1 MNNNRQQ
8 VSVPILGLDTS
19 TTDTQV
25 KDGAMQELHNLR
37 YSGDAWRDIKPF
49 LKKNRAQLLKT
60 PNLITV
66 SPDGTVTAQYPIA
79 MPLIVVQATWMD
91 VDDVHTTTTTTSIP
105 QGATTAQIEVKY
117 DILTGVSISSPAGDD
132 PQYAYY
138 SQFDEIPKV
147 AINNAIA
154 PNKIVGVYQHPAD
167 EKDIYLIVSK
177 EDYEDGASIYR
188 VQIKEGRASVLQG
201 IGYYGGNFTIS
212 HFGKILIV
220 TNITNKKIHYY
231 YLNNSQYNA
240 FKLPS
245 PPIVRQAKK
254 LSTSKELI
262 PSGEYSYIK
271 PFETFTD
278 DSLGKDIHAIKLY
291 SSESDIFAIPTF
303 HPEDTFWGEI
313 CYFAVFKTKDGELIA
328 QSALNISSSEP
339 LSHGKSGMTFYYS
352 IYQEARKFNIPTLYG
367 DGDIYIKDLF
377 AKTNID
383 HVFPW
388 SFAISPMITISI
400 DPNIDYSL
408 LDSVQIYSTRVHPI
422 WDIKKLKL
430 LSERRAEYRKTTNAI
445 DTFWLDYMASANDL
459 FADNK
464 LPEQPFYPL
473 KTIPINEFSPDGKY
487 TMYIT
492 AELLRNIEAKTVYQS
507 LDAHQIFFEN
517 AKEYN
522 NRVHTIGTLTTTL
535 FEGYGRAW
543 LPENSEQLAASTTEV
558 SIDNQSF
565 FARCFTPGS
574 LTEHLIPNKILSYP
588 DYRAKYIY
596 NDPMYGQERFELQEA
611 IENNFAYAVND
622 KEYGEVY
629 DFFSE
634 DETIDTQINNVYAR
648 KIVKYSA
655 YFSTI
660 AQHHNRSSDEF
671 MDKSTYMRNNVMRVS
686 APNNPFVF
694 PLANTYAIGTE
705 ENEIITVNSA
715 AIELSDTKIGEFPL
729 YVFTKEGIWVMRLGS
744 GDVLYD
750 FNLPRFYDQAI
761 NPDTLAVN
769 ANLLYITS
777 RGLHALHSSGTSLIS
792 EALNDQFNVPEL
804 DFWKTAHLTHQPKYE
819 EVIVYNLDKDESG
832 NAKWPNAYVFS
843 LGNQTWST
851 RNWVSG
857 SEKLFQTPSR
867 DIVLIDDLF
876 RVFDCNEE
884 HRNEGDTSTIRL
896 VSRPIKLGS
905 MEFKRMETLIP
916 RIEVDA
922 VQPLRITIEAS
933 SDLVSWVT
941 LREISTLTSNHT
953 LTIRRTSCS
962 ARYFRISL
970 EVDVTHNFALS
981 GFDMEYYLRFLR
993 RLR

>member
-1 MNNNRQQ
+1 MNNNRQR
-8 VSVPILGLDTS
+8 VSIPVLGIDTS
-19 TTDTQV
+19 TTDTQI

-37 YSGDAWRDIKPF
+37 YSGGAWRDIKPF
-49 LKKNRAQLLKT
+49 LEKNRAQLLKT

-79 MPLIVVQATWMD
+79 RPLMVVQATWTD
-91 VDDVHTTTTTTSIP
+91 VDGAHTTTTTTSIP

-132 PQYAYY
+132 QYAYY
-138 SQFDEIPKV
+138 SQFDETPKV
-147 AINNAIA
+147 AIDNAIA

-167 EKDIYLIVSK
+167 EKDIYLIVAK
-177 EDYEDGASIYR
+177 EDYEDGASVYR
-188 VQIKEGRASVLQG
+188 VQIKEGKASVLQSLG
-201 IGYYGGNFTIS
+201 FWSGDFNIS
-212 HFGKILIV
+212 HFGKVLMV
-220 TNITNKKIHYY
+220 TDADYKKIHYL
-231 YLNNSQYNA
+231 YLRDGRYNI
-240 FKLPS
+240 FKVPS
-245 PPIVRQAKK
+245 PPIIRQASK
-254 LSTSKELI
+254 LSTNKELI
-262 PSGEYSYIK
+262 HTGEYSYIK
-271 PFETFTD
+271 PFETYTD
-278 DSLGKDIHAIKLY
+278 DSLGTNIHAVKLY
-291 SSESDIFAIPTF
+291 SSETDTFAFPTF
-303 HPEDTFWGEI
+303 HTDDTFWGEI
-313 CYFAVFKTKDGELIA
+313 CYFAAFKTKDGELIA
-328 QSALNISSSEP
+328 QSALNIASSEP
-339 LSHGKSGMTFYYS
+339 LCHGKNGMTFYTT
-352 IYQEARKFNIPTLYG
+352 IGQEARKFNIPTLHG
-367 DGDIYIKDLF
+367 SKDIYIKDLYS
-377 AKTNID
+377 KTNID
-383 HVFPW
+383 HIFPW
-388 SFAISPMITISI
+388 SFAISPSITISI
-400 DPNIDYSL
+400 DTEIDSTL
-408 LDSVQIYSTRVHPI
+408 LDSVQLYSTRVFPI

-430 LSERRAEYRKTTNAI
+430 LSEKRVDYANNHNGI
-445 DTFWLDYMASANDL
+445 DLFWLDYMASANDL

-464 LPEQPFYPL
+464 LPEQPFYLL
-473 KTIPINEFSPDGKY
+473 KTIPISEFSPYGKY

-492 AELLRNIEAKTVYQS
+492 AELLKNIEAKSAYQS
-507 LDAHQIFFEN
+507 IDAHQIFFEQ

-522 NRVHTIGTLTTTL
+522 NRVHSIGRLTTTL
-535 FEGYGRAW
+535 FEGFGRAW
-543 LPENSEQLAASTTEV
+543 LPENSEQLGASTTEV
-558 SIDNQSF
+558 LINNQSLY
-565 FARCFTPGS
+565 ARCFTPGS

-596 NDPMYGQERFELQEA
+596 DDPIYGQNRFALQEA
-611 IENNFAYAVND
+611 IENNFAYAINN
-622 KEYGEVY
+622 KEYGELY
-629 DFFSE
+629 DFYSE
-634 DETIDTQINNVYAR
+634 EELVDTLIENVSFR

-655 YFSTI
+655 CFLTI
-660 AQHHNRSSDEF
+660 AQPHDRSNDEF
-671 MDKSTYMRNNVMRVS
+671 TNKSTYTRTNVMRVS

-705 ENEIITVNSA
+705 ENEIIAVNSA

-750 FNLPRFYDQAI
+750 FDLPRFYDQAI

-851 RNWVSG
+851 RSWVSG

-916 RIEVDA
+916 RIEVNA
-922 VQPLRITIEAS
+922 AQPLRITIEAS

-962 ARYFRISL
+962 ARYFRIAL

-981 GFDMEYYLRFLR
+981 GFDMEYYLRFLH